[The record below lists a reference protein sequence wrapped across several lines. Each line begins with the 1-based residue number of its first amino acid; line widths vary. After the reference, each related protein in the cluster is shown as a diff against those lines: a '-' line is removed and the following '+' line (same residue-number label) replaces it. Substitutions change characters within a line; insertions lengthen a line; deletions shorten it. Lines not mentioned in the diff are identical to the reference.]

1 NTRDIPLLPKNSKGW
16 LLVEFGGDSKED
28 ADHQA
33 QKLMDALKEG
43 DVVPK
48 MRLVD
53 DPVQEERL
61 WRIRESGLGAT
72 AFVRGEPFGAP
83 GWEDSAV
90 PPEKVGA
97 YLKDLRKLFDKYDYH
112 PSLYGHFGQ
121 GCVHCRV
128 GFDMFSEK
136 GLEDYKQFTIEAS
149 HLVTSYGGAL

>member
-1 NTRDIPLLPKNSKGW
+1 
-16 LLVEFGGDSKED
+16 
-28 ADHQA
+28 
-33 QKLMDALKEG
+33 
-43 DVVPK
+43 
-48 MRLVD
+48 
-53 DPVQEERL
+53 
-61 WRIRESGLGAT
+61 
-72 AFVRGEPFGAP
+72 

-97 YLKDLRKLFDKYDYH
+97 YLKDLRKLFDKYDYR

-149 HLVTSYGGAL
+149 HLVTSYGGALSGEHGDGQARGELLEIMYGKELMQAFHE